1 MDSDVNLLSR
11 PPTAGL
17 NTQCPCNP
25 ARIIVEG
32 KNLAPLYSQVDF
44 PSPPPSPPA
53 LILRQGRETIAA
65 VFLFFPSGALAP
77 SLIAILRPGAR
88 GAGWESQHANKAVQG
103 FFPSTVRR
111 LYICTSSTDL
121 HVYAHT
127 LTRSRLLHVASGT
140 LLMNRS
146 EVEAFHCSLPCL
158 RSWSP

>member
-25 ARIIVEG
+25 ARITVEG

-53 LILRQGRETIAA
+53 LLLRQGRETIAA

-103 FFPSTVRR
+103 FFLPPLEDYTFAHLPRV
-111 LYICTSSTDL
+111 CTCKLTHCFDL
-121 HVYAHT
+121 D
-127 LTRSRLLHVASGT
+127 
-140 LLMNRS
+140 
-146 EVEAFHCSLPCL
+146 CSM
-158 RSWSP
+158 SPRVLCS